1 MNFLHI
7 KFLHM
12 VKCWVYMPLFIQT
25 KLFGVDVIVY
35 KKCCIYFFSA
45 LSYSQNSQHFPKALD
60 SHFAAHQFPTP
71 SVCHNSPEMLFL
83 AAREPVLR
91 AWHWVGLRS
100 VPDGSLSFPSF
111 LQALWNGEEQSVSC
125 LWSCWHAAC
134 ASHCFDFLLFTRY
147 VWLLPAGIMRSEC
160 INLVFIYFPW
170 TPY

>member
-1 MNFLHI
+1 
-7 KFLHM
+7 
-12 VKCWVYMPLFIQT
+12 MPLINNI
-25 KLFGVDVIVY
+25 LRSIIGS
-35 KKCCIYFFSA
+35 IYSYSA
-45 LSYSQNSQHFPKALD
+45 LSYAQSLRHFPKALD
-60 SHFAAHQFPTP
+60 RHFAAHQFTTP

-125 LWSCWHAAC
+125 LWSCWRAAC
-134 ASHCFDFLLFTRY
+134 TSHCFDFLLFTRY

-160 INLVFIYFPW
+160 INLVFIYIL
-170 TPY
+170 